1 MENLNHHLKIWNL
14 ILKKWGYITTITTIS
29 IGIAYLFLYISSPI
43 YCANASLKLEDRR
56 SELSELITIR
66 NIYDRNSKGEAEKTI
81 LASRNVIGKAITALN
96 YKISF
101 FESRPFRMI
110 NLYPA
115 RPLDI
120 QILESGGKNENKMLF
135 EFEPVNRKIFQLTYI
150 WAGKKTIRK
159 FLYNSKILLPGLL
172 FRILTPLKS
181 IPQRCH
187 FKFNDETN
195 LLKYI
200 LEKLMVDDNQNT
212 NILKLQFS
220 DPNPFLARD
229 ILNAILDEYQKYDKS
244 QRSAP
249 SKQTS
254 LFIDTLLK
262 KMASVL
268 SRSSSEIQNFKTAQ
282 GFSDISSGTK
292 EVITKLSDLEKE
304 KRQLSILNLINRALL
319 KSLSQ
324 PISADKLNYN
334 LQGIQ
339 DPQLIALL
347 HHYNSLLQKKTELLL
362 FYKPEASPV
371 MYVENQIGNI
381 KQSIQ
386 STLKNQEQQNG
397 KLIAYFSHQ
406 IADLRKTMN
415 SFPKKE
421 KEFVQLQ
428 SRFEVNQKVYNYLSE
443 KKLEAGIS
451 AAAIISGIQ
460 IIDQATL
467 PDEPIYPIATQIY
480 TDFGLGGVVTGLLLI
495 FLQHKLNTRLYDT
508 SFIKELSSLPIIG
521 YIRTDTKKR
530 VLTSV
535 LSIEA
540 PRSHF
545 SESIKALR
553 INLNYLC
560 IEHSSKVICITSGN
574 SGEGKSFISL
584 NLAASLSL
592 IDKKVCM
599 VATDLR
605 KSALHIDLSISNHQ
619 GLSNYL
625 SGQQTISQICHKT
638 FINNLSFIPSGPVP
652 PNPSE
657 LLQHPRM
664 EELMTELKKTYDYI
678 LLDSAPVG
686 LVSDTVPLLKI
697 SDINLFILRY
707 GISKKYSAALPEKLL
722 KEFRLSNISLILNG
736 FEKDHFQQEYYNLP
750 DNYSKDL

>member
-1 MENLNHHLKIWNL
+1 MENTNHHLKIWDM
-14 ILKKWGYITTITTIS
+14 ILKKWNYIATATAIS
-29 IGIAYLFLYISSPI
+29 ISLAYLFLYTSAPI
-43 YCANASLKLEDRR
+43 YCANASLKLEDRK
-56 SELSELITIR
+56 SELSELIAIR
-66 NIYDRNSKGEAEKTI
+66 NIYDRNSKSEAEKTV
-81 LASRNVIGKAITALN
+81 LTSRNVIGKAIIALN

-101 FESRPFRMI
+101 FTSQPFRMI
-110 NLYPA
+110 NLYPV

-120 QILESGGKNENKMLF
+120 QILEFSEKDYNKTLF
-135 EFEPVNRKIFQLTYI
+135 KFEPVNRKIFQLSYLLT
-150 WAGKKTIRK
+150 GKKTTRK
-159 FLYNSKILLPGLL
+159 FAYNSKIILPGLL
-172 FRILTPLKS
+172 FRVLTPKKNV
-181 IPQRCH
+181 PEPCH
-187 FKFNDETN
+187 FKFNGETN
-195 LLKYI
+195 FLKYI
-200 LEKLMVDDNQNT
+200 SEKLKVDDNQNT

-229 ILNAILDEYQKYDKS
+229 ILNAILNEYQKYDKS

-262 KMASVL
+262 KMAAVL
-268 SRSSSEIQNFKTAQ
+268 FRSSSEIQNFKITR
-282 GFSDISSGTK
+282 GFSDISSSTK
-292 EVITKLSDLEKE
+292 EMVTKLSDLEKE
-304 KRQLSILNLINRALL
+304 KQQLSILNLINREVF
-319 KSLSQ
+319 KSLHQ
-324 PISADKLNYN
+324 PTSTDKLNYN

-347 HHYNSLLQKKTELLL
+347 QNYNSLLQKKTALL
-362 FYKPEASPV
+362 FLYKPEAPPV
-371 MYVENQIGNI
+371 IYIENQICNI

-386 STLKNQEQQNG
+386 STLKNQEQQNR
-397 KLIAYFSHQ
+397 KLITYFSHR
-406 IADLRKTMN
+406 IAELRKTVR
-415 SFPKKE
+415 SFPKTE
-421 KEFVQLQ
+421 KEFIQLQ
-428 SRFEVNQKVYNYLSE
+428 SGFDVNQKVYNYLSE

-460 IIDQATL
+460 IIDHATL

-480 TDFGLGGVVTGLLLI
+480 TDFGLGGVLTGLFLI
-495 FLQHKLNTRLYDT
+495 FLQHTLNTRLYDT
-508 SFIKELSSLPIIG
+508 SLIKELSSLPIIG

-530 VLTSV
+530 ALNSV
-535 LSIEA
+535 PSIEE

-560 IEHSSKVICITSGN
+560 IGNSSKVICITSGN
-574 SGEGKSFISL
+574 SGEGKSFVSL

-599 VATDLR
+599 IATDLR
-605 KSALHIDLSISNHQ
+605 KSALHIDLSISNHY

-625 SGQQTISQICHKT
+625 SGQQTISKICHKT

-657 LLQHPRM
+657 LLQHTRM
-664 EELMTELKKTYDYI
+664 EELVTELKKTYDYI

-707 GISKKYSAALPEKLL
+707 GISKKYSATLPEKLL
-722 KEFRLSNISLILNG
+722 KEFTLPNISLILNG

-750 DNYSKDL
+750 DNYSKNL

>member
-1 MENLNHHLKIWNL
+1 MENLNHHLKTWDL
-14 ILKKWGYITTITTIS
+14 ILKKWNYIAAVMAIS
-29 IGIAYLFLYISSPI
+29 IGLAFLFQYTSTSI
-43 YCANASLKLEDRR
+43 YCASASLKLEDRR

-66 NIYDRNSKGEAEKTI
+66 NTYDRNSKSEAEKTI
-81 LASRNVIGKAITALN
+81 MTSRNVIGKAITALN

-101 FESRPFRMI
+101 FVSHPFRMI

-115 RPLDI
+115 QPLDI
-120 QILESGGKNENKMLF
+120 QILELSGKNYNKILF
-135 EFEPVNRKIFQLTYI
+135 KFEPVSRKAFQLSYLL
-150 WAGKKTIRK
+150 AGKKTIRK
-159 FLYNSKILLPGLL
+159 YAYNSIVVLPGLL
-172 FRILTPLKS
+172 FRILNPRKNIS
-181 IPQRCH
+181 QHYH
-187 FKFNDETN
+187 FKFNEETN

-200 LEKLMVDDNQNT
+200 IEKLKVDDNQNT

-229 ILNAILDEYQKYDKS
+229 ILNAILNEYQKYDKS

-262 KMASVL
+262 KMAIVL
-268 SRSSSEIQNFKTAQ
+268 FRSSSEIQNFKTAR
-282 GFSDISSGTK
+282 GFSDISSSAK
-292 EVITKLSDLEKE
+292 EMITKLSDLEKE
-304 KRQLSILNLINRALL
+304 KQQLSILNLINREVL
-319 KSLSQ
+319 KSLNQ
-324 PISADKLNYN
+324 PISTDKLNYN

-347 HHYNSLLQKKTELLL
+347 HNYNSLLQKKTELLL
-362 FYKPEASPV
+362 LYKPEASPV
-371 MYVENQIGNI
+371 IYVENQISNI

-386 STLKNQEQQNG
+386 STLKNQEQQYG
-397 KLIAYFSHQ
+397 KLISYFSHQ
-406 IADLRKTMN
+406 TAGLRKTLH
-415 SFPKKE
+415 SFPKTE
-421 KEFVQLQ
+421 KDFIQLQ
-428 SRFEVNQKVYNYLSE
+428 SDFEVNQKVYNYLSE
-443 KKLEAGIS
+443 KKLEAGIA

-460 IIDQATL
+460 IIDYASL
-467 PDEPIYPIATQIY
+467 PDEPVYPISIQIY
-480 TDFGLGGVVTGLLLI
+480 TDFVLGGFLTGLLLI

-508 SFIKELSSLPIIG
+508 SLVKELSSLPIIG
-521 YIRTDTKKR
+521 YIRTDSKKR
-530 VLTSV
+530 RLTSV
-535 LSIEA
+535 LSIED

-553 INLNYLC
+553 INLDYLC
-560 IEHSSKVICITSGN
+560 TESSNKVICITSGN
-574 SGEGKSFISL
+574 SGEGKSFVSL

-599 VATDLR
+599 IATDLR
-605 KSALHIDLSISNHQ
+605 KSALHLDLSISNHY

-625 SGQQTISQICHKT
+625 SGQQTTSQICHKT

-664 EELMTELKKTYDYI
+664 KALIAELKKTYDYI

-707 GISKKYSAALPEKLL
+707 GISKKYSATLPEKLL
-722 KEFRLSNISLILNG
+722 KEFRLPNISLILNG

>member
-1 MENLNHHLKIWNL
+1 MENSNHNLKIWRL
-14 ILKKWGYITTITTIS
+14 ILKKWTYITTITTIS
-29 IGIAYLFLYISSPI
+29 MGLAYLFLHISSPI

-66 NIYDRNSKGEAEKTI
+66 SIYDRNSKSEAEKIIMT
-81 LASRNVIGKAITALN
+81 SRNVIGKAITALN

-101 FESRPFRMI
+101 FESHPFRMI

-115 RPLDI
+115 KPLDI
-120 QILESGGKNENKMLF
+120 QILELSEKNENKMLF
-135 EFEPVNRKIFQLTYI
+135 EFEPVNRKIFQLSYI

-159 FLYNSKILLPGLL
+159 FPYNSAIILPGLL
-172 FRILTPLKS
+172 FRILTPRKNT
-181 IPQRCH
+181 PEHCH
-187 FKFNDETN
+187 FKINNQSDF
-195 LLKYI
+195 LKYI
-200 LEKLMVDDNQNT
+200 IEKLKVDDNQNT
-212 NILKLQFS
+212 NILKLQFN

-229 ILNAILDEYQKYDKS
+229 VLNAILNEYQRYDKS
-244 QRSAP
+244 QRSVP

-254 LFIDTLLK
+254 LFIDTLLQ
-262 KMASVL
+262 KMAIVL
-268 SRSSSEIQNFKTAQ
+268 FHSSSEIQNFKTAR
-282 GFSDISSGTK
+282 GFSDISSSAK
-292 EVITKLSDLEKE
+292 EMITKLSDLEKE
-304 KRQLSILNLINRALL
+304 KQQLSILNMINREAL
-319 KSLSQ
+319 KSLYQ
-324 PISADKLNYN
+324 PNATDKLNYN

-339 DPQLIALL
+339 DPQLNALL
-347 HHYNSLLQKKTELLL
+347 QNYNSLLQKKTALLL
-362 FYKPEASPV
+362 LYKPEASPV
-371 MYVENQIGNI
+371 IYVENQISNI

-397 KLIAYFSHQ
+397 KLISYFSHQ
-406 IADLRKTMN
+406 IAELRKMVH

-421 KEFVQLQ
+421 QEFMQLQ
-428 SRFEVNQKVYNYLSE
+428 SGFEVNQKVYNYLSE

-460 IIDQATL
+460 IIDHATL
-467 PDEPIYPIATQIY
+467 PDEPIYPVATQIY
-480 TDFGLGGVVTGLLLI
+480 TDFGFGGILTGLLLI
-495 FLQHKLNTRLYDT
+495 FLQNKLNTRLYDT
-508 SFIKELSSLPIIG
+508 SLIKYLSSLPIIG
-521 YIRTDTKKR
+521 YIRTDTKR
-530 VLTSV
+530 RTLTSV
-535 LSIEA
+535 PSIEE

-560 IEHSSKVICITSGN
+560 IENSSKVICITSGN

-599 VATDLR
+599 IATDLR
-605 KSALHIDLSISNHQ
+605 KSALHIDLSISNHY

-625 SGQQTISQICHKT
+625 SGQHTLSQICHKT
-638 FINNLSFIPSGPVP
+638 FISNLNFIPSGPIP

-664 EELMTELKKTYDYI
+664 AELIAELKKTHDYI

-686 LVSDTVPLLKI
+686 LVSDTVPLLKM

-707 GISKKYSAALPEKLL
+707 GISKKYSATLPEKLL
-722 KEFRLSNISLILNG
+722 KEFRLPNISLILNG

>member
-1 MENLNHHLKIWNL
+1 MENSNHHLKIWSL
-14 ILKKWGYITTITTIS
+14 ILKKWSYITTITTIS
-29 IGIAYLFLYISSPI
+29 IGLAYLFLYTSNPI
-43 YCANASLKLEDRR
+43 YCANASLKLDDRR

-66 NIYDRNSKGEAEKTI
+66 NIYDRNSKSEAEKTI

-101 FESRPFRMI
+101 FESHPFRII

-115 RPLDI
+115 KPLDI
-120 QILESGGKNENKMLF
+120 QILELSGKNENKVLF
-135 EFEPVNRKIFQLTYI
+135 KFEPVNRKIFQLSYI

-159 FLYNSKILLPGLL
+159 FPYNSIIILPGLL
-172 FRILTPLKS
+172 FRILTPQKN
-181 IPQRCH
+181 IPKGCH

-200 LEKLMVDDNQNT
+200 IEKLKIDDNQNT

-229 ILNAILDEYQKYDKS
+229 ILNAVLHEYQKYDKS

-262 KMASVL
+262 KMAL
-268 SRSSSEIQNFKTAQ
+268 MLFRSSSDIQNFKTAR
-282 GFSDISSGTK
+282 GFSDISSSTK
-292 EVITKLSDLEKE
+292 EMITRLSDLEKE
-304 KRQLSILNLINRALL
+304 KRQLSILNLINRQLL
-319 KSLSQ
+319 RSLNQ
-324 PISADKLNYN
+324 PISTDKLNYN

-347 HHYNSLLQKKTELLL
+347 HNYNSLLQKKTELLL
-362 FYKPEASPV
+362 FYKPDASPV
-371 MYVENQIGNI
+371 IYVENQIGNI
-381 KQSIQ
+381 KQSVQ

-397 KLIAYFSHQ
+397 KLMAYFSHQ
-406 IADLRKTMN
+406 IADLSKTMS
-415 SFPKKE
+415 SFPKTE
-421 KEFVQLQ
+421 KEFIELQ

-460 IIDQATL
+460 IIDYASL
-467 PDEPIYPIATQIY
+467 PDEPIYPIPNQFY
-480 TDFGLGGVVTGLLLI
+480 TDFGLGGVLTGLLLI

-508 SFIKELSSLPIIG
+508 SLIKELSSVPIIG
-521 YIRTDTKKR
+521 HIRTDTKKR
-530 VLTSV
+530 ALTSV
-535 LSIEA
+535 LSIEE

-560 IEHSSKVICITSGN
+560 IENSSKVICITSGN
-574 SGEGKSFISL
+574 SGEGKSFVSL

-592 IDKKVCM
+592 INKKVCM
-599 VATDLR
+599 IATDLR
-605 KSALHIDLSISNHQ
+605 KSALHIDLSISNHY

-625 SGQQTISQICHKT
+625 SGQHTISQICHKT

-664 EELMTELKKTYDYI
+664 EELIADLKMTHDYI

-707 GISKKYSAALPEKLL
+707 GISKKYAAALPEKLL
-722 KEFRLSNISLILNG
+722 KEFRLPNISLVLNG